1 MKIGSIPG
9 KIVECLCNAVV
20 LVVIG
25 LMIVGMGNAQA
36 APENKRVLLIH
47 SYHPDYPTFFRL
59 IEGVKAGL
67 VQAGFEQP
75 ALVFDMEFM
84 DAKRFY
90 SDEAVSAFYDR
101 LAKKLSKL
109 PPYDVILTADDI
121 ASQSAIQRQSKLF
134 GDTPIVFFGVND
146 RPFAIE
152 QNRNPNVTGVIEAAS
167 RLETA
172 ELALRLSPVEPLI
185 IVSDSTPTGK
195 AELAAFRE
203 RSRGKLDASIQVL
216 SLGDMTFDEL
226 KTSLRS
232 FSEEH
237 SLILLS
243 AFRDKTGETLT
254 FYESINLV
262 VANFSGPVF
271 RMVRPGIGQGLFG
284 GIVISHFEQGKS
296 AAGLAASILNGES
309 AANLRVVAQSPNVP
323 LFDYRLV
330 ERYKI
335 SRSELPEDSVFI
347 NEPPVEF
354 FFSKTTIS
362 VVVLIV
368 VLMATFTIILLM
380 SRSQLHK
387 TTVTLRESEA
397 YYRSIFENALYGIAI
412 TDSDFKFTKVN
423 EAWCKLI
430 GYTEDELL
438 DNMGIADVTLP
449 DNMPESMEMLGKL
462 IRRQVKEG
470 RLEKRYKTKS
480 GKIIEAMTFVKGIYD
495 ENDRYLG
502 NTASILDITER
513 KRAESALKESEAK
526 YRRIFESVEN
536 GYIFA
541 DMDGTILSVNPA
553 TAKMLKYDT
562 PGLLVGKN
570 LARHVYADPRQR
582 ENLKTTLMEKGRL
595 KGHLLDFRRRDGEVI
610 SAECNV
616 HLIYDEAHRPVAIEG
631 TFRDVTER
639 NRAEM
644 ALRESE
650 GRFRSLIESS
660 QDGILAYDKDIRYTI
675 WNPAMERISGIKAE
689 QVIGKNAFEAFPFL
703 EEVGEAEAFRKAV
716 QGEAS
721 KRSVMPF
728 DVPETG
734 QKGWFES
741 VHFPLIDADQ
751 NVVGG
756 MAIILDI
763 TKRKKAENELQEHR
777 ENLEKLVQERTRELA
792 ESKKKYEDLY
802 ENAPDMFGSVDA
814 KTGKI
819 ILCNQTL
826 LQKTGY
832 SRNEL
837 IGKHIFHIYHPD
849 CLDKVKTAFKQFQDT
864 GEVNNAELM
873 IQRKDGS
880 PFEVIL
886 NVTAIRDE
894 YGRPMHSRSVW
905 VDISARKDVER
916 KVVEAKEALEMANER
931 LQELDRLKSMFIAS
945 MSHEFR
951 TPLNSIIGFIGILLM
966 GKVGKLEPKQ
976 KEFLMRAN
984 QSSKHLLAL
993 INDIIDISKIEAGK
1007 IDTFNSSFML
1017 GEVIAEAVD
1026 DIEPMRNKKKLELQ
1040 VNVPDDF
1047 EIHSDRKRVYQCILN
1062 YLSNA
1067 IKYSEKGWVSISARQ
1082 LNGDAEIVV
1091 EDTGIGIAEK
1101 DLPKLFQSFERL
1113 DSSLRI
1119 RELGTGLGLYLT
1131 KKMASEILGGS
1142 VKVESQLGVGSK
1154 FFLKIPM
1161 YRQPQQYDNNQ
1172 SPGELS

>member
-1 MKIGSIPG
+1 MRNRKTFMRTETPRERFEMKIGLIPG
-9 KIVECLCNAVV
+9 KIVECLCTAVV

-47 SYHPDYPTFFRL
+47 SYHPGYPTFLRL

-67 VQAGFEQP
+67 AQAGFEQP
-75 ALVFDMEFM
+75 SLAFDMEFM
-84 DAKRFY
+84 DAKRFF
-90 SDEAVSAFYDR
+90 SEDAVSSFYDR
-101 LAKKLSKL
+101 LAKKLSNL
-109 PPYDVILTADDI
+109 PPYDIIFTADDI
-121 ASQSAIQRQSKLF
+121 ASQSAVQRQSKLF

-146 RPFAIE
+146 RSFAMK
-152 QNRNPNVTGVIEAAS
+152 QNRNPNATGVIEAAS
-167 RLETA
+167 MLETA
-172 ELALRLSPVEPLI
+172 ELASRLSREKPLI
-185 IVSDSTPTGK
+185 VVADSTPSGIGN
-195 AELAAFRE
+195 LHAFRE
-203 RSRGKLDASIQVL
+203 EVKGELASSSQVL
-216 SLGDMTFDEL
+216 SLGDMTFEEL

-243 AFRDKTGETLT
+243 AFRDKTGKIVSFQKAMEM
-254 FYESINLV
+254 V

-271 RMVRPGIGQGLFG
+271 RMWRPGIGKGFFG

-296 AAGLAASILNGES
+296 AATLAASILNGEP
-309 AANLRVVAQSPNVP
+309 AANLRVIDTSPNIP

-354 FFSKTTIS
+354 FFSKTTIT

-462 IRRQVKEG
+462 INGELRQG
-470 RLEKRYKTKS
+470 RLEKRYRTKS

-513 KRAESALKESEAK
+513 KRAE
-526 YRRIFESVEN
+526 
-536 GYIFA
+536 
-541 DMDGTILSVNPA
+541 
-553 TAKMLKYDT
+553 
-562 PGLLVGKN
+562 
-570 LARHVYADPRQR
+570 
-582 ENLKTTLMEKGRL
+582 
-595 KGHLLDFRRRDGEVI
+595 
-610 SAECNV
+610 
-616 HLIYDEAHRPVAIEG
+616 
-631 TFRDVTER
+631 
-639 NRAEM
+639 M

-650 GRFRSLIESS
+650 DRFRSLIESS

-751 NVVGG
+751 HVFGG

-792 ESKKKYEDLY
+792 ETQEKYEDLY
-802 ENAPDMFGSVDA
+802 ENAPDMFASVDA

-819 ILCNQTL
+819 IGCNRTL
-826 LQKTGY
+826 LKKTKY
-832 SRNEL
+832 SKDEL
-837 IGKHIFHIYHPD
+837 IGKHIFQIYHPD
-849 CLDKVKTAFKQFQDT
+849 CLDNAKTCFAQFQKT
-864 GEVNNAELM
+864 GEVHNVEL
-873 IQRKDGS
+873 IINRKDGT
-880 PFEVIL
+880 PLEVML

-894 YGRPMHSRSVW
+894 NFKPMVSRSIW
-905 VDISARKDVER
+905 IDISARKDVER
-916 KVVEAKEALEMANER
+916 KVVEAKEALQMANER

-976 KEFLMRAN
+976 KDFLMRAN

-993 INDIIDISKIEAGK
+993 INDIMDISKIEAGK

-1026 DIEPMRNKKKLELQ
+1026 DIEPMRNKKRLELQ

-1047 EIHSDRKRVYQCILN
+1047 EIHNDRKRVYQCILN

-1067 IKYSEKGWVSISARQ
+1067 IKYSEKGLVSISARQ

-1131 KKMASEILGGS
+1131 KKMASEILGGE
-1142 VKVESQLGVGSK
+1142 VRVESRLGVGSR

-1161 YRQPQQYDNNQ
+1161 NQQPQQYDNNQ